1 MSVMLL
7 LIFIQVSQR
16 NQIAVPLNGMPQKP
30 TFSVH
35 VDDDVVNHPT
45 PAPKQVLQFDKVLS
59 AKKPDKHSVME
70 ALRNKVL

>member
-1 MSVMLL
+1 
-7 LIFIQVSQR
+7 
-16 NQIAVPLNGMPQKP
+16 MPQKP

-35 VDDDVVNHPT
+35 VDDEVVNHPT

-70 ALRNKVL
+70 ALRNKVLWEIMYIFAACALWI

>member
-1 MSVMLL
+1 
-7 LIFIQVSQR
+7 
-16 NQIAVPLNGMPQKP
+16 MPQKP

-45 PAPKQVLQFDKVLS
+45 PASKQVLQFDKVLS